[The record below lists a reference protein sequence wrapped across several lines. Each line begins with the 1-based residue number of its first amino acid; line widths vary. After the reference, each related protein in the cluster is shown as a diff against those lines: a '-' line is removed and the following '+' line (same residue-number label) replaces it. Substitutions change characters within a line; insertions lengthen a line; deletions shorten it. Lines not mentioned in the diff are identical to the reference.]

1 MDLLTPE
8 LGLFFWTLVAFIAI
22 FLILRK
28 FAWGPILSS
37 LSEREKGIADSIATA
52 QNVKAEMAQMKAEN
66 EKLMAQA
73 REERSTMLKEAK
85 EIKDRMINEAKEQA
99 KNEANKII
107 ADAQLQ
113 ILQQKNAALTE
124 VKNEIG
130 NLAVEV
136 AGKILRQELAASKG
150 QEAYMQL
157 LSEDIKLN

>member
-107 ADAQLQ
+107 ADAQVQ
-113 ILQQKNAALTE
+113 IQQQKNAALTE